1 MQQKWPKSSA
11 VTASAMAPV
20 PTVESVL
27 RPLPPRALGWI
38 CLGYHASD
46 SLGRIPLISRLLQAA
61 GEDPQLC
68 SETVVRQVLQQTLSQ
83 APQWITLRPSPF
95 AAVEPVH
102 WPGRP
107 LGILA
112 MNRAEYAPC
121 TVSHCDCGAQLVRWR
136 VCDATF
142 FTLARGAVPGKV
154 LFLRCDLC
162 RTVFGGCWRWRN
174 VAADSHFPAGFHTV
188 WFMGFPN
195 INVKWFFASFPQC
208 SVQHVID

>member
-1 MQQKWPKSSA
+1 
-11 VTASAMAPV
+11 MAPV